1 VNGGLIGP
9 EYDAQI
15 RQTILNVRQMRIDSA
30 EHQGKADRPE
40 PSKFAPKYALLLDD
54 LAAAEEF
61 TEAPQTA
68 RARLLIRNA
77 DATLRESAIVVEVVN
92 RTESSHAEGE
102 YVRLKFIAGEW
113 NILGGGG
120 GGGEIIQFAPIDV
133 CEGIGFTCDCV
144 TARVVTA
151 TCGSGLSP
159 GDEVQVWDQS
169 RGWFQMPE
177 DLLFRSIGWAH
188 KVKVTEADVYEGLP
202 FYVGDCRWV
211 VMSMDCIEQEP
222 AS

>member
-1 VNGGLIGP
+1 MNGGLIGP

-68 RARLLIRNA
+68 RARLLVKNA
-77 DATLRESAIVVEVVN
+77 DATLRESEIVVEVVN

-120 GGGEIIQFAPIDV
+120 GVTLAHGVILEQCNAGCSTYRVQRVHRYLKAE
-133 CEGIGFTCDCV
+133 CDN
-144 TARVVTA
+144 TGTGTGTGA
-151 TCGSGLSP
+151 
-159 GDEVQVWDQS
+159 E
-169 RGWFQMPE
+169 
-177 DLLFRSIGWAH
+177 
-188 KVKVTEADVYEGLP
+188 
-202 FYVGDCRWV
+202 
-211 VMSMDCIEQEP
+211 
-222 AS
+222 